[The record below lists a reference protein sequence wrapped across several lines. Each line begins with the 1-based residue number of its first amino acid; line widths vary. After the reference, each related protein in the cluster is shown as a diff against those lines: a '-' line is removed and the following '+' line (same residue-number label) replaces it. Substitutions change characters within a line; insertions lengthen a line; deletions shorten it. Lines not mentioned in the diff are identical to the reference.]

1 MKTSSHLWQYVAEFL
16 ECEMFYI
23 KLVEKTKTHILRSI
37 TFSRKSCRLWDN
49 VEKYG
54 GAREAEENMAHARC
68 MQDKRGYTRARKRL
82 HSQTHTHTHMHAL
95 LLFHGNN
102 GFVNA
107 RQWNVIRTLLVF
119 LYPEDGGKRLLRKL
133 GSCHTSTRR
142 HIPEDLK
149 LREYV
154 CVVRE
159 ACYSVG
165 KDDRESK

>member
-1 MKTSSHLWQYVAEFL
+1 
-16 ECEMFYI
+16 
-23 KLVEKTKTHILRSI
+23 
-37 TFSRKSCRLWDN
+37 

-68 MQDKRGYTRARKRL
+68 MQDKRGYTCARKRL
-82 HSQTHTHTHMHAL
+82 RSLTHTHTHMHAL

-107 RQWNVIRTLLVF
+107 HQCYVIRILLVF

-133 GSCHTSTRR
+133 GGYYTSIRR
-142 HIPEDLK
+142 HIPQDLK

-165 KDDRESK
+165 KDDRKSK